1 MSVVMSATST
11 SPAADQP
18 ASRSARDR
26 FCGTWRLVSWTIAQA
41 DGEVIDSPLGRDPL
55 GRIMY
60 HPAGYMS
67 VVLMRPDSPR
77 FASDN
82 LADATPEEIK
92 AAFTGHIGYCGSY
105 EVNEQERF
113 VIHRLQLSSFPNL
126 VGTEQKRFFAFAG
139 DWLTLQTPPLTLLGT
154 DQVHRL
160 VWQRLM

>member
-1 MSVVMSATST
+1 MSIAMSTT
-11 SPAADQP
+11 QRSPEPHQP
-18 ASRSARDR
+18 AMRSARDQ
-26 FCGTWRLVSWTIAQA
+26 FFGAWRLLSWKVEQP
-41 DGEVIDSPLGRDPL
+41 DGEMIDSPLGRDPV

-113 VIHRLQLSSFPNL
+113 VVHRLQLSSFPNL
-126 VGTEQKRFFAFAG
+126 VGTEQKRFFTFAG
-139 DWLTLQTPPLTLLGT
+139 DRMTLQTPPLTLLGT